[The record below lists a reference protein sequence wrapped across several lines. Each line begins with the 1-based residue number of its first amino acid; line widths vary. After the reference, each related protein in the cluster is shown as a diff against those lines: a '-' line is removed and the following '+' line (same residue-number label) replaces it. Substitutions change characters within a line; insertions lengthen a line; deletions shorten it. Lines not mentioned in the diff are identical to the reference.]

1 MPTVTEIIYFA
12 CCLSHIQLV
21 FKSTSCS
28 HSSFPI
34 SVVKFLNFLKVV
46 LLPNTLLVLFI
57 TVLSCPYFNP
67 KSNNFHHILH
77 SNSHSHSM
85 CTNSELWPELYWYF
99 PLFKVPFHKSH
110 LWILDFVRNVGKIQ
124 EKKANQI

>member
-12 CCLSHIQLV
+12 CCLSHIQFV

-28 HSSFPI
+28 HSSFPT
-34 SVVKFLNFLKVV
+34 SAVRFLSFLKVV

-67 KSNNFHHILH
+67 KPNNFHHILH
-77 SNSHSHSM
+77 SNIYIPCAPILHSDLSF
-85 CTNSELWPELYWYF
+85 TDT
-99 PLFKVPFHKSH
+99 PLFFKFLFTS
-110 LWILDFVRNVGKIQ
+110 LIFEFLILSEMLAKYKTKN
-124 EKKANQI
+124 ANQI